1 MANDQGLRRL
11 RRKRKPNSSSRD
23 SLAVH
28 RSELDA
34 AESRD
39 TLESDP
45 TVPLD
50 SPAFARADS
59 AMRLRSITDAQ
70 RAHGNAFVQRQL
82 LQRQPDAEELARRA
96 FIARG
101 LMPNANGLDTRATT
115 TQGGGFN
122 ARFDPSRGELLIR
135 LRVGINFLN
144 GINITDAATGAIAP
158 ATADFA
164 TAARTIR
171 ARHPDAPSRVADVT
185 ANWQWNAGSKTQWAR
200 DYANAAQTAWSGKH
214 YFHSKRWP
222 DLSASVRV
230 EMDVHDGHRATDHCK
245 ATVYKSTSGFSDM
258 GASVDY
264 SGAGGMGY
272 QARFASSALGA
283 TSDFL
288 NYRLAYPQSGTAV
301 AQATG
306 ASSPGLGDIGPVFLN
321 KFIADFQRG
330 RAGEGAQVHIIGHA
344 SSGGNAATN
353 QRISNQRAQN
363 VAAYL
368 RSSGQRIAS
377 GRIDTAGVGAE
388 GAGAGDEWRRVD
400 IQVGNGQAQVTM
412 IHETGHM
419 FGLGDEYASPAGGF
433 APGAGTPGTIGT
445 PAQHGALASAMGGG
459 VQGAVYEN
467 NDNIMSVGN
476 VVRPQHYA
484 TFLEVLNTVAT
495 PEQFEYGGAGRRPLR
510 GVDLA
515 RPPGAPGTAVA

>member
-1 MANDQGLRRL
+1 M
-11 RRKRKPNSSSRD
+11 
-23 SLAVH
+23 
-28 RSELDA
+28 SEPAL
-34 AESRD
+34 
-39 TLESDP
+39 
-45 TVPLD
+45 PLD
-50 SPAFARADS
+50 SVAFARADS
-59 AMRLRSITDAQ
+59 ATRARSVSDLQ
-70 RAHGNAFVQRQL
+70 QAHGNAFVQRQIV
-82 LQRQPDAEELARRA
+82 QRQPDAEQTARRA

-122 ARFDPSRGELLIR
+122 ARFDPSSGELLIR
-135 LRVGINFLN
+135 LRVGINFLD

-164 TAARTIR
+164 GAARTIR
-171 ARHPDAPSRVADVT
+171 TLHPDAPSRVADVT
-185 ANWQWNAGSKTQWAR
+185 ANWQWNAGAKTQWAR
-200 DYANAAQTAWSGKH
+200 DYATAAQTAWGGKH
-214 YFHSKRWP
+214 YFHSRRWP

-264 SGAGGMGY
+264 SGASGTGY
-272 QARFASSALGA
+272 RARFASSALGA
-283 TSDFL
+283 PLDFL
-288 NYRLAYPQSGTAV
+288 NYRLEYPSGGVSV

-306 ASSPGLGDIGPVFLN
+306 ATSLGAGDPGPTYLN

-330 RAGEGAQVHIIGHA
+330 RVGEGAPVHLIGHA
-344 SSGGNAATN
+344 SAGGNPAAN
-353 QRISNQRAQN
+353 QRISDRRAQN

-368 RSSGQRIAS
+368 RSSGQRIAGS
-377 GRIDTAGVGAE
+377 RIDASGVGAE
-388 GAGAGDEWRRVD
+388 GATAADEWRRVD
-400 IQVGNGQAQVTM
+400 IQVGSGQAQVTM

-433 APGAGTPGTIGT
+433 APGAGTPGTIGQ

-484 TFLEVLNTVAT
+484 TFLEALNAVAT
-495 PEQFEYGGAGRRPLR
+495 PEAFEYGGPGRRPLSP
-510 GVDLA
+510 VDLV
-515 RPPGAPGTAVA
+515 RPPGPPGTAVA